1 MIKGR
6 LKDTVFLE
14 EAKQTIGEYN
24 LKVDVDFS
32 LTRKRE
38 TAAIKFKQLMDCR
51 NKLHNLRENFNLKLK
66 AIALKKTKNARRIW

>member
-51 NKLHNLRENFNLKLK
+51 NKVKMIKNSILK
-66 AIALKKTKNARRIW
+66 

>member
-6 LKDTVFLE
+6 LKDAIFLE
-14 EAKQTIGEYN
+14 KAKQTIGEYN

-51 NKLHNLRENFNLKLK
+51 NKVQMIENSVLNIKIILKIIIFL
-66 AIALKKTKNARRIW
+66 IAS